1 MKFRIAADRYC
12 GGVPPITL
20 LSLKKIINN
29 VFLTAV
35 HAICGISDVIKQDRE
50 AR

>member
-1 MKFRIAADRYC
+1 MAISLTDVFENA
-12 GGVPPITL
+12 L

-35 HAICGISDVIKQDRE
+35 HAVCGMKDVMNQDRE
-50 AR
+50 ARQR